1 MIEADKT
8 LMSLCQ
14 DLDALLYLLNW
25 YKSTNT
31 DEAHI
36 HRYIDDVIEPETT
49 RMRLCQE
56 LDALLHKDLKNPWK
70 KHGNIPL

>member
-1 MIEADKT
+1 MR
-8 LMSLCQ
+8 MRLCQ
-14 DLDALLYLLNW
+14 DLDALLYLLYW

-31 DEAHI
+31 DAARI

-56 LDALLHKDLKNPWK
+56 LDALQHKDLKTPWK
-70 KHGNIPL
+70 KHDNIPL